1 MIRFALI
8 ALLLSPAQVP
18 PQTDQS
24 RLFAP
29 CQITPWALPTHVKK
43 HLV

>member
-1 MIRFALI
+1 MRLLLA
-8 ALLLSPAQVP
+8 ALLLSPAQP
-18 PQTDQS
+18 S

-29 CQITPWALPTHVKK
+29 CPVTPWALPTHVNT